1 MNRVQEKLNQH
12 FRAHRKSWLKI
23 LYVLGGLILFI
34 ILMDGVVMPI
44 WTRHGDDTRVPNLVG
59 LDLEKATDSLKA
71 YDLRIEKVGEK
82 FELNYPSGTV
92 IFQIPDAD
100 SRVKKNQNVKVTLSK
115 GGETVIVPTLAGQSY
130 EQARLT
136 IEEWGL
142 KLGDVTYTESDSF
155 SPWKVI
161 NSFPQAG
168 SKVPAGMAIN
178 LIINQA
184 QASADS
190 TLVPD
195 LIGKNLEE
203 GKRLL
208 EASELKLHKVK
219 EREEKELLP
228 GTILAQSV
236 EPGQKVPKG
245 TEIDLVISSL
255 ED

>member
-1 MNRVQEKLNQH
+1 MNTVQEKLNQH
-12 FRAHRKSWLKI
+12 FQAHRKSWLKV

-59 LDLEKATDSLKA
+59 LDLEKATDSLQA

-100 SRVKKNQNVKVTLSK
+100 SRVKKNQIVKVTLSK
-115 GGETVIVPTLAGQSY
+115 GGETVIVPQLGGQSY

-136 IEEWGL
+136 LEEWGL
-142 KLGDVTYTESDSF
+142 KLGDVTYTESDSL
-155 SPWKVI
+155 PPQRVI
-161 NSFPQAG
+161 SSFPQAG

-184 QASADS
+184 QASMDS

-195 LIGKNLEE
+195 LIGKNLDE
-203 GKRLL
+203 GRGLL

-228 GTILAQSV
+228 GTILAQSL
-236 EPGQKVPKG
+236 EPGRKVPRG
-245 TEIDLVISSL
+245 TEIDLIISAL

>member
-1 MNRVQEKLNQH
+1 MNTGQEKLRQH
-12 FRAHRKSWLKI
+12 FQTHRKSWLKI

-71 YDLRIEKVGEK
+71 YGLRIEKVGEK
-82 FELNYPSGTV
+82 FELNFPSGTV

-100 SRVKKNQNVKVTLSK
+100 SRVKKNQIVKVTLSK
-115 GGETVIVPTLAGQSY
+115 GGETVIVPILAGQSY
-130 EQARLT
+130 EQAQLT
-136 IEEWGL
+136 LEEWGL

-155 SPWKVI
+155 PPQKVI
-161 NSFPQAG
+161 SSFPQAG

-178 LIINQA
+178 LIIKQA
-184 QASADS
+184 QASLGS

-245 TEIDLVISSL
+245 TEIDLIVSAL